1 MIAFLAQWLGER
13 YSYQMGLSVI
23 AFLEA
28 LSGVAVFIFPLKHKP
43 QYVVRAT
50 AGIALMAAIMIGRA
64 ILRTHFQAMLW
75 SRFLGALMEY
85 LSVLPLLFLAHEGT
99 WCERLKA
106 WCAGCAAVQIAGSL
120 YALVLSFTGADDTQT
135 MAMFPQITNADV
147 TLLIWFVFHLAVCY
161 LLRLLFIHPSVQYH
175 EDRKSQIQT
184 TWLCIL
190 FLLASVLIN
199 AVMSEYRADSR
210 PLYEMLRCCL
220 VFMCISVLALHHD
233 IVRFRKIGRKSR

>member
-1 MIAFLAQWLGER
+1 M
-13 YSYQMGLSVI
+13 
-23 AFLEA
+23 
-28 LSGVAVFIFPLKHKP
+28 
-43 QYVVRAT
+43 
-50 AGIALMAAIMIGRA
+50 
-64 ILRTHFQAMLW
+64 
-75 SRFLGALMEY
+75 
-85 LSVLPLLFLAHEGT
+85 
-99 WCERLKA
+99 
-106 WCAGCAAVQIAGSL
+106 
-120 YALVLSFTGADDTQT
+120 
-135 MAMFPQITNADV
+135 

-233 IVRFRKIGRKSR
+233 IVLFSQNRAEI

>member
-1 MIAFLAQWLGER
+1 
-13 YSYQMGLSVI
+13 
-23 AFLEA
+23 
-28 LSGVAVFIFPLKHKP
+28 
-43 QYVVRAT
+43 
-50 AGIALMAAIMIGRA
+50 MAAIMIIRA
-64 ILRTHFQAMLW
+64 ILRTHLETLLW
-75 SRFLGALMEY
+75 SRFISNMLEY
-85 LSVLPLLFLAHEGT
+85 LSMLPLLFLAHEGT
-99 WCERLKA
+99 WCERLKTCA
-106 WCAGCAAVQIAGSL
+106 AGCAAVQIAGSL

-135 MAMFPQITNADV
+135 MTMFPQITNTDV

-210 PLYEMLRCCL
+210 HSMNAALLPG
-220 VFMCISVLALHHD
+220 VHVHFVLALHHD
-233 IVRFRKIGRKSR
+233 IVLFSRIGGNRGDGSGAGGESAAVRDDESQHRPCESRCHDLRLS

>member
-50 AGIALMAAIMIGRA
+50 AGLALMAAIMVIRA
-64 ILRTHFQAMLW
+64 ILRTHLETLLW
-75 SRFLGALMEY
+75 SRFISNMLEY
-85 LSVLPLLFLAHEGT
+85 LSMLPLLFLAHEGT

-135 MAMFPQITNADV
+135 MTLFPQITNADV
-147 TLLIWFVFHLAVCY
+147 TLLI
-161 LLRLLFIHPSVQYH
+161 
-175 EDRKSQIQT
+175 
-184 TWLCIL
+184 
-190 FLLASVLIN
+190 
-199 AVMSEYRADSR
+199 
-210 PLYEMLRCCL
+210 
-220 VFMCISVLALHHD
+220 
-233 IVRFRKIGRKSR
+233 